1 MSNSGSPRRM
11 SRVKRWNCNF
21 MSEFEIV
28 YDVHSKTYT
37 ALLHIGWHLLDMAER
52 FEEGSLL
59 NLQAAIV
66 FFAFTFE
73 AYLNHVGGEDIK
85 FWDEI
90 DRISYAKK
98 LTVLEKQ
105 LGFDRSNPSFQTIQK
120 LFEFRNNFAHGR
132 TIKKEIRIV
141 TESPPSPFHSA
152 NLLSHEQITKRTVR
166 QYHGDVKAAIEL
178 INAARPKPD
187 ALLWDEGS
195 RDSVTRKLSS

>member
-1 MSNSGSPRRM
+1 MN
-11 SRVKRWNCNF
+11 
-21 MSEFEIV
+21 EFEIV

-37 ALLHIGWHLLDMAER
+37 ALLNTGWHLLDMAER

-90 DRISYAKK
+90 NRISYAKK
-98 LTVLEKQ
+98 LSVLEKQ

-120 LFEFRNNFAHGR
+120 LFEFRNNFAHAR

-141 TESPPSPFHSA
+141 TESLPSPSRFG
-152 NLLSHEQITKRTVR
+152 NLLPHELITKQIVR
-166 QYHGDVKAAIEL
+166 QYHDDVKASIEL
-178 INAARPKPD
+178 INAARTEPD
-187 ALLWDEGS
+187 TLLWDEGS
-195 RDSVTRKLSS
+195 RGSVTRKLSS